1 MRKKLAVLGL
11 LAALVIPAAAFGNA
25 ALNPGNVGDGCDG
38 DGLYHFVARK
48 GSWGDRLNV
57 NFSGGAVN
65 GSGPTAV
72 NNGVA
77 HFWVE
82 GNGTVNG
89 ATVTGTADKLVL
101 SQSICDAKKG
111 GGDGGKK

>member
-1 MRKKLAVLGL
+1 MRKTLAVLGL
-11 LAALVIPAAAFGNA
+11 VAALVIPAAAFGNA
-25 ALNPGNVGDGCDG
+25 ALNPGNVGEGCDG

-48 GSWGDRLNV
+48 GSWTDTLSV
-57 NFSGGAVN
+57 NFSGGGV
-65 GSGPTAV
+65 SGQTPTAV

-82 GNGTVNG
+82 GNGTVGG

-101 SQSICDAKKG
+101 SQSICDSKKG